1 MPGHPI
7 SPIDQR
13 VIDILKEDKNA
24 LNWVYNKYMWSSE
37 FTNICEG
44 LEKSLKAQ
52 LMELLNSQALA
63 NEE

>member
-1 MPGHPI
+1 M
-7 SPIDQR
+7 
-13 VIDILKEDKNA
+13 IDILKEDKNA